1 MVELLRLM
9 FSNAA
14 EATKQQAKDTISS
27 SKVRNLPDLN
37 FSN

>member
-1 MVELLRLM
+1 MVEFLRLM
-9 FSNAA
+9 LPNAT

-37 FSN
+37 TSN